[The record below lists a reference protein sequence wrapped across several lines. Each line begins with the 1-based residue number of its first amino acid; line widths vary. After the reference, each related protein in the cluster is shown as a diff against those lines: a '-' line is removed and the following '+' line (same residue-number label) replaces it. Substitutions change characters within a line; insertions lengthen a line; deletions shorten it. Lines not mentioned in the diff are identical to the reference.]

1 MNSLPRRCWSS
12 VLAVGLAATPWTS
25 PVLMAGAVQARE
37 LGSAE
42 LQVRR
47 QGNSVSLVVVG
58 LGAKARLEKQK
69 QSSFSWEGR
78 ITSPDASGLKRGSQ
92 QQISLPTAGLESVML
107 LEAGDDYILRVVPDD
122 DTTLSPPQISANGQD
137 LIVRFDGLGAA
148 SPVKTTARLDL
159 RAPGRVPQPRYA
171 PPLRQRAVAPPVG
184 DMAIGTMLV
193 TNRSFVN
200 VSGPAVTLTLKDAPA
215 KDALMSLARL
225 GGYGFVFVD
234 DASET
239 TETSSGAGGRPVTM
253 AFRGERF
260 DRALNSVLMASGLQ
274 GKLDGRTLLIGTA
287 VSAKTFGP
295 QMSKVIRLNQ
305 ADAASA
311 SQYLGNLGAQIS
323 VTNTTKTTSRSSE
336 SAGTSSSS
344 SESSTTSESDRAES
358 DLYGSGIGPLLGL
371 VGTVDTRLNTVTLI
385 GDSQLIAV
393 AQSYLRQ
400 VDLRTRQV
408 AVKVQILNVSL
419 TNEKAVDSSFSA
431 RIGDEGYFVSDSG
444 TAHMN
449 FGSVKPGGS
458 DGVGQYGSGISGA
471 PGVYESQDP
480 LVRQQ
485 QTAMVPKKVWVPGSD
500 GGSGGF
506 VDVFDANGQPIY
518 VPSVDPSGAGFVDAV
533 DQNGQPLYARG
544 KDPDRYRQPN
554 DSFYAY
560 LEAKITSASAK
571 TLAQPTLLIQEGQV
585 AEVETGES
593 VVTGV
598 EEIERENG
606 TTATVPTRENAGL
619 KIDVDVARID
629 DNGFV
634 SLSINPEI
642 SVALSTG
649 DNSQGY
655 SIFNINTRRLKSG
668 KVRLRDG
675 QSLVLTG
682 VITESDREEAK
693 KWPILGDLPLVGQLF
708 RSSTSSR
715 EKNELVIIVTPR
727 ILDDQQG
734 GSFGYGYRPGTA
746 ASRQVLRGS
755 Y

>member
-1 MNSLPRRCWSS
+1 
-12 VLAVGLAATPWTS
+12 
-25 PVLMAGAVQARE
+25 
-37 LGSAE
+37 
-42 LQVRR
+42 
-47 QGNSVSLVVVG
+47 
-58 LGAKARLEKQK
+58 
-69 QSSFSWEGR
+69 
-78 ITSPDASGLKRGSQ
+78 
-92 QQISLPTAGLESVML
+92 
-107 LEAGDDYILRVVPDD
+107 
-122 DTTLSPPQISANGQD
+122 
-137 LIVRFDGLGAA
+137 
-148 SPVKTTARLDL
+148 
-159 RAPGRVPQPRYA
+159 
-171 PPLRQRAVAPPVG
+171 
-184 DMAIGTMLV
+184 
-193 TNRSFVN
+193 
-200 VSGPAVTLTLKDAPA
+200 
-215 KDALMSLARL
+215 MSLARL

-234 DASET
+234 ETSGT
-239 TETSSGAGGRPVTM
+239 TETSSGSGGRPVTM

-260 DRALNSVLMASGLQ
+260 DRALNSVLMAAGFE

-287 VSAKTFGP
+287 LSAKAFGP

-311 SQYLGNLGAQIS
+311 SQYLGNLGAKIS
-323 VTNTTKTTSRSSE
+323 VTNTTRTTSRSSE
-336 SAGTSSSS
+336 SVGTSSSS
-344 SESSTTSESDRAES
+344 SESSTTTESDRAES
-358 DLYGSGIGPLLGL
+358 DLFGSSIGPLLGL
-371 VGTVDTRLNTVTLI
+371 IGAVDTRLNTITLI

-449 FGSVKPGGS
+449 FGSVKPGGT
-458 DGVGQYGSGISGA
+458 DGVGPYGSGISGA
-471 PGVYESQDP
+471 PGVYASQDP

-485 QTAMVPKKVWVPGSD
+485 QAAMVPKKVWVPGSD
-500 GGSGGF
+500 GGAGGF

-518 VPSVDPSGAGFVDAV
+518 VPSTDPSGAGFVDAV
-533 DQNGQPLYARG
+533 DQNGQPIYARG

-606 TTATVPTRENAGL
+606 TTATLPTRENAGL

-642 SVALSTG
+642 SVALPTG

-668 KVRLRDG
+668 NVRLRDG

-682 VITESDREEAK
+682 VITESDREQAK

-715 EKNELVIIVTPR
+715 EKNELVVIVTPR

-734 GSFGYGYRPGTA
+734 GSFGYGYRPGTP